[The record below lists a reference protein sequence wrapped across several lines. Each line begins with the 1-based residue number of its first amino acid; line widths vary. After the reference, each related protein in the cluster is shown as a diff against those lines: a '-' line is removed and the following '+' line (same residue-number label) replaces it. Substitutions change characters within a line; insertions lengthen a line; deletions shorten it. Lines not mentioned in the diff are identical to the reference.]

1 MPDLT
6 DTLAPLACELAT
18 VLADKAELET
28 RERDIKARIRALVP
42 GPDTYAAG
50 DTALIVSTNRRFD
63 PKKALPLIPES
74 VLPLVSYP
82 ETVIDKD
89 RLRVLLPDVY
99 EAAQTAGDYRIGFA
113 R

>member
-1 MPDLT
+1 MTDLT
-6 DTLAPLACELAT
+6 DTLTPLAAELARI
-18 VLADKAELET
+18 LADKAELET

-50 DTALIVSTNRRFD
+50 DAALVVSTNRRFD

-74 VLPLVSYP
+74 VLPLVTYP

-89 RLRVLLPDVY
+89 RLRVLLPEVW
-99 EAAQTAGDYRIGFA
+99 EAAQVAGDYRIGFA